1 MENFLNLAPALL
13 FLAALLYISYW
24 VQQQSS
30 EARSSNFVKD
40 YFIGGRSLGGF
51 VLAMTTVA
59 TYSSVSTFVG
69 GPGVAWQIGY
79 GWLYMAIVQ
88 MVVIFLVMGV
98 FGKKISLVAKDID
111 AVTVIDIIRA
121 RYKSDALA
129 NMAAIFI
136 VAFFCATM
144 VAQFV
149 GAAKLFEAVT
159 GYSYMTGLT
168 MFGIIVVIYTTIGG
182 FKGVAITDAI
192 CAIAMMIGMGIL
204 FYCLLDKAGGY
215 SAIMAHFRAND
226 PAMLE
231 PLSRGK
237 MPISLY
243 ISQWLLVGVCTLA
256 LPQSVVR
263 SISYKDTKALR
274 QAIIIGT
281 IVIGVVTII
290 ATWVGVL
297 CKGVLTNPSLAAYG
311 GSVDNIMPRT
321 IISVM
326 SPFWAGVVII
336 GPIAATIS
344 TVSSLLLTSS
354 SSIIK
359 DVYMRHLEKSGKT
372 LSNDGVKR
380 LSMIFTILLGFG
392 IYLISI
398 APPSVIWKIN
408 MFAFG
413 GLETAFFWVMIFG
426 LFWHK
431 ANSTGAICAMFG
443 GVVAYCVTMALG
455 FKVFSLHQITI
466 GITTSLIFFFIGNA
480 MGKMPDMETLK
491 LFFPDKYEDD

>member
-98 FGKKISLVAKDID
+98 FGKKISLIAKDID

-297 CKGVLTNPSLAAYG
+297 CKGVLTNPDLAAYG

-359 DVYMRHLEKSGKT
+359 DVYMRHLEKSGKS
-372 LSNDGVKR
+372 LSNEGVKR

-443 GVVAYCVTMALG
+443 GVAAYCITMAMG

-480 MGKMPDMETLK
+480 MGKMPDMDTLK
-491 LFFPDKYEDD
+491 LFFPDKYED

>member
-1 MENFLNLAPALL
+1 MENLLNLAPALL

-98 FGKKISLVAKDID
+98 FGKKISLIAREID

-237 MPISLY
+237 MPVSLY

-274 QAIIIGT
+274 NAIIIGT

-297 CKGVLTNPSLAAYG
+297 CKGVRGQHHAPHHHQRHESFLGRRCYHRAYRG
-311 GSVDNIMPRT
+311 HHFHRFLPV
-321 IISVM
+321 
-326 SPFWAGVVII
+326 A
-336 GPIAATIS
+336 
-344 TVSSLLLTSS
+344 
-354 SSIIK
+354 
-359 DVYMRHLEKSGKT
+359 HLFFLHHQGRVHAFSGKE
-372 LSNDGVKR
+372 R
-380 LSMIFTILLGFG
+380 
-392 IYLISI
+392 
-398 APPSVIWKIN
+398 
-408 MFAFG
+408 
-413 GLETAFFWVMIFG
+413 
-426 LFWHK
+426 
-431 ANSTGAICAMFG
+431 
-443 GVVAYCVTMALG
+443 
-455 FKVFSLHQITI
+455 QI
-466 GITTSLIFFFIGNA
+466 
-480 MGKMPDMETLK
+480 PEQ
-491 LFFPDKYEDD
+491 

>member
-1 MENFLNLAPALL
+1 MENLLNLAPALL

-98 FGKKISLVAKDID
+98 FGKKISLIAREID

-192 CAIAMMIGMGIL
+192 CAIAMMIGMAIL

-237 MPISLY
+237 MPVSLY

-274 QAIIIGT
+274 NAIIIGT

-297 CKGVLTNPSLAAYG
+297 CKGVLTNPDLAAYG

-359 DVYMRHLEKSGKT
+359 DVYMRHLEKSGKS
-372 LSNDGVKR
+372 LSNEGVKR

-443 GVVAYCVTMALG
+443 GVAAYCITMALG

-466 GITTSLIFFFIGNA
+466 GITTSLVFFFIGNA
-480 MGKMPDMETLK
+480 MGKMPDMDTLK
-491 LFFPDKYEDD
+491 LFFPDKYED

>member
-98 FGKKISLVAKDID
+98 FGKKISLIAKDID

-480 MGKMPDMETLK
+480 MGT
-491 LFFPDKYEDD
+491 DKYEDD

>member
-1 MENFLNLAPALL
+1 MENLLNLAPALL

-98 FGKKISLVAKDID
+98 FGKKISLIAREID

-192 CAIAMMIGMGIL
+192 CAIAMMIGMAIL

-237 MPISLY
+237 MPVSLY

-274 QAIIIGT
+274 NAIIIGT

-297 CKGVLTNPSLAAYG
+297 CKGVLTNPDLAAYG

-359 DVYMRHLEKSGKT
+359 DVYMRHLEKSGKS
-372 LSNDGVKR
+372 LSNEGVKR

-443 GVVAYCVTMALG
+443 GVAAYCITMALG

-466 GITTSLIFFFIGNA
+466 GITTSLVFFFLGNA
-480 MGKMPDMETLK
+480 MGKMPDMDTLK
-491 LFFPDKYEDD
+491 LFFPDKYED